1 MSLPLDLSSDDYKFH
16 RTLNEDVKIRPVS
29 ETSQHWDLK
38 MADGDYI
45 NVTGYESLKNA
56 ICIAIMTRFTELDEI
71 PLYDEF
77 GCRVHEL
84 VKANK
89 SEMVRYK
96 IELFVTEVLENMRRV
111 ASVES
116 VKVSD
121 DEDYSYLIEFSVI
134 SISDAIINGSVVI

>member
-1 MSLPLDLSSDDYKFH
+1 MLPVDTLSDDYVFH

-29 ETSQHWDLK
+29 ETSQHWDIQ
-38 MADGDYI
+38 MENDDYV
-45 NVTGYESLKNA
+45 NVAGYESLKNA
-56 ICIAIMTRFTELDEI
+56 ICIAIMTRFTELDSI

-89 SEMVRYK
+89 SEMIRYK
-96 IELFVTEVLENMRRV
+96 IELFVVDVLETMRRV

-121 DEDYSYLIEFSVI
+121 DKDYSYLIEFSVI
-134 SISDAIINGSVVI
+134 SISDAIINGSVSI

>member
-1 MSLPLDLSSDDYKFH
+1 MLPVDTLSDDYRFH

-29 ETSQHWDLK
+29 ETSQHWDLQ
-38 MADGDYI
+38 MANDDYV

-56 ICIAIMTRFTELDEI
+56 ICIAIMTRFTELDSI

-84 VKANK
+84 IKANK

-96 IELFVTEVLENMRRV
+96 IELFVVEVLENMRRV

-121 DEDYSYLIEFSVI
+121 DKNYSYLIEFSVI
-134 SISDAIINGSVVI
+134 SISDAIINGSVSI

>member
-1 MSLPLDLSSDDYKFH
+1 MLPVDTLSDDYVFH

-29 ETSQHWDLK
+29 ETSQHWDIQ
-38 MADGDYI
+38 MENDDYV
-45 NVTGYESLKNA
+45 NVAGYESLKNA
-56 ICIAIMTRFTELDEI
+56 ICIAIMTRFTELDI

-89 SEMVRYK
+89 SEMIRYK
-96 IELFVTEVLENMRRV
+96 IELFVVDVLETMRRV

-121 DEDYSYLIEFSVI
+121 DKDYSYLIEFSVI
-134 SISDAIINGSVVI
+134 SISDAIINGSVSI

>member
-1 MSLPLDLSSDDYKFH
+1 MLPVDTLSDDYRFH

-29 ETSQHWDLK
+29 ETSQHWDLQ
-38 MADGDYI
+38 MANDDYM

-56 ICIAIMTRFTELDEI
+56 ICIAIMTRFTELDSI

-96 IELFVTEVLENMRRV
+96 IELFVVEVLENMRRV

-121 DEDYSYLIEFSVI
+121 DKNYSYLIEFSVI
-134 SISDAIINGSVVI
+134 SISDAIINGSVSI

>member
-1 MSLPLDLSSDDYKFH
+1 MLPVDTLSDDYRFH

-29 ETSQHWDLK
+29 ETSQHWDLQ
-38 MADGDYI
+38 MANDDYV

-56 ICIAIMTRFTELDEI
+56 ICIAIMTRFTELDSI

-96 IELFVTEVLENMRRV
+96 IELFVVEVLENMRRV

-121 DEDYSYLIEFSVI
+121 DKNYSYLIEFSVI
-134 SISDAIINGSVVI
+134 SISDAIINGSVSI

>member
-1 MSLPLDLSSDDYKFH
+1 MLPVDTLSDDYIFH

-29 ETSQHWDLK
+29 ETSQHWDIQ
-38 MADGDYI
+38 MENDDYV
-45 NVTGYESLKNA
+45 NVAGYESLKNA
-56 ICIAIMTRFTELDEI
+56 ICIAIMTRFTELDSI

-96 IELFVTEVLENMRRV
+96 IELFVMEVLENMRRV

-121 DEDYSYLIEFSVI
+121 DKDYSYLIEFSVI
-134 SISDAIINGSVVI
+134 SISDAIINGSVSI

>member
-1 MSLPLDLSSDDYKFH
+1 MLPVDTLSDDYRFH

-29 ETSQHWDLK
+29 ETSQHWDLQ
-38 MADGDYI
+38 MANDDYV

-56 ICIAIMTRFTELDEI
+56 ICIAIMTRFTELDSI
-71 PLYDEF
+71 PVYDEF

-84 VKANK
+84 IKANK

-96 IELFVTEVLENMRRV
+96 IELFVVEVLENMRRV

-121 DEDYSYLIEFSVI
+121 DKNYSYLIEFSVI
-134 SISDAIINGSVVI
+134 SISDAIINGSVSI